1 MTAWFALLAK
11 QISLHDLMGFI
22 PIITNFS
29 AVKVVTSGVFLPSLM
44 AVIILFELQIN
55 FNNKSRAEVYIHS
68 SNVEDEYLFAL
79 KKPMNGVSIAIIIA
93 AMAIRNGAYKSFDW
107 AQLDTKSKQMLK
119 TIGLDKVDLKSAIRR
134 NLK

>member
-1 MTAWFALLAK
+1 
-11 QISLHDLMGFI
+11 
-22 PIITNFS
+22 
-29 AVKVVTSGVFLPSLM
+29 M

-79 KKPMNGVSIAIIIA
+79 KKPMNGVSIAIKIA

-107 AQLDTKSKQMLK
+107 AQPPTLKSKQMLK
-119 TIGLDKVDLKSAIRR
+119 TIGLDKVGLKVSDTTKFGNNVVPLENLYAIR
-134 NLK
+134 